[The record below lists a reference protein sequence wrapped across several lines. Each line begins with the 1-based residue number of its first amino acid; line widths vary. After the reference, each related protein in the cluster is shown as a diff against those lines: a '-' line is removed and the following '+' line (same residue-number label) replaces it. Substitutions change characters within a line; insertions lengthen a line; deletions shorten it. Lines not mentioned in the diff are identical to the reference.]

1 MLGLMKIHHH
11 HDDLKTLHPMRSFG
25 VVSGIMGQVR
35 VTRLEKRLNPA
46 VPFPHKH
53 NFYHL
58 VFITKG
64 SGWHEIDFKR
74 HTVKSGAMFFM
85 MPAQVHSW
93 SLNKG
98 TCGIVVEFENLSM
111 FSGDEAFLLSE
122 ALRPPVSYMGLSGQ
136 KKKVIHELYQNMLE
150 EYESEEKDFEIL
162 LRLNLAK
169 LIVLFSRYIKE
180 GPVKVSRISKF
191 REEFSEL
198 IEKNYKTHHNVEFYA
213 KTMGVATKSLTAKVN
228 RNLGKNVREIIQD
241 RCILESKRLLAYSD
255 LSVSEIALE
264 LGFEDPNYFTRF
276 FKLKTKTNPGKFRQK
291 VRHIC

>member
-1 MLGLMKIHHH
+1 MKKHHH
-11 HDDLKTLHPMRSFG
+11 HEDLKTLHPMRSFG
-25 VVSGIMGQVR
+25 VVSGITNQVR
-35 VTRLEKRLNPA
+35 VTRLENRLNPA

-93 SLNKG
+93 SMSKD

-111 FSGDEAFLLSE
+111 FSGDESFVLAE
-122 ALRPPVSYMGLSGQ
+122 ALRPAASYLGLVAE
-136 KKKVIHELYQNMLE
+136 KKKIIHELYQTMLE
-150 EYESEEKDFEIL
+150 EYEAEARDFEIL
-162 LRLNLAK
+162 LRLNLAQ
-169 LIVLFSRYIKE
+169 LIILFSRFIKNNA
-180 GPVKVSRISKF
+180 VKVSRISKF
-191 REEFSEL
+191 RDEFNEL

-213 KTMGVATKSLTAKVN
+213 KAMGVATKSLTAKVN

>member
-1 MLGLMKIHHH
+1 MKKHHH
-11 HDDLKTLHPMRSFG
+11 HEDLKTLHPMRSFG
-25 VVSGIMGQVR
+25 VVSGITSQVR
-35 VTRLEKRLNPA
+35 VTRLEDRLNPA

-74 HTVKSGAMFFM
+74 HPVKSGAMFFM

-93 SLNKG
+93 SMSKD

-111 FSGDEAFLLSE
+111 FSGDESFVLAE
-122 ALRPPVSYMGLSGQ
+122 ALRPAASYLSLTGE
-136 KKKVIHELYQNMLE
+136 KKSSMSDLYQTMLE
-150 EYESEEKDFEIL
+150 EYEAESRDFEIL
-162 LRLNLAK
+162 LRLNLAQ
-169 LIVLFSRYIKE
+169 LIILFSRFLKTT
-180 GPVKVSRISKF
+180 PVKVSRISKF
-191 REEFSEL
+191 RDEFNEL

-213 KTMGVATKSLTAKVN
+213 KAMGVATKSLTAKVN

>member
-1 MLGLMKIHHH
+1 MKKHHH

-25 VVSGIMGQVR
+25 VVSGITSQVR
-35 VTRLEKRLNPA
+35 VTRLEDRLNPA

-74 HTVKSGAMFFM
+74 HPVKSGAMFFM

-93 SLNKG
+93 SMSKD
-98 TCGIVVEFENLSM
+98 TCGVVLEFEDLSM
-111 FSGDEAFLLSE
+111 FSGDEAFVLAE
-122 ALRPPVSYMGLSGQ
+122 ALRPAVNFIGFTGA
-136 KKKVIHELYQNMLE
+136 KKNTIHELYQNMLE
-150 EYESEEKDFEIL
+150 EYEAEEKDFEIL

-169 LIVLFSRYIKE
+169 LLIIFSRYINNVS
-180 GPVKVSRISKF
+180 VKVSRISKF
-191 REEFSEL
+191 RDEFNAL

-228 RNLGKNVREIIQD
+228 RNIGKNVREIIQD

>member
-1 MLGLMKIHHH
+1 MKKHHH

-25 VVSGIMGQVR
+25 VVSGITSQVR
-35 VTRLEKRLNPA
+35 VTRLENRLNPA

-53 NFYHL
+53 NFFHL

-64 SGWHEIDFKR
+64 KGWHEIDFKR
-74 HTVKSGAMFFM
+74 HSVKSGAMFFM
-85 MPAQVHSW
+85 VPAQVHSW
-93 SLNKG
+93 SMSKD
-98 TCGIVVEFENLSM
+98 TSGIVVEFENLSM
-111 FSGDEAFLLSE
+111 FSGDESFVLAE
-122 ALRPPVSYMGLSGQ
+122 ALRPSVDYLVLSG
-136 KKKVIHELYQNMLE
+136 KYKEEVHEVYQTMLE
-150 EYESEEKDFEIL
+150 EYEGEDKDFEIL

-169 LIVLFSRYIKE
+169 LIILFSRFIKNR
-180 GPVKVSRISKF
+180 PMKVSRISKF

-198 IEKNYKTHHNVEFYA
+198 IEKNYKVHHNVEFYA
-213 KTMGVATKSLTAKVN
+213 KAMGVATKSLTAKVN

>member
-1 MLGLMKIHHH
+1 MKKEHHH
-11 HDDLKTLHPMRSFG
+11 EDLKTLHPMRSFG
-25 VVSGIMGQVR
+25 VVSGITNQVR
-35 VTRLEKRLNPA
+35 VTRLEDRLNPA

-74 HTVKSGAMFFM
+74 HAVKSGAMFFM

-93 SLNKG
+93 AMSKD

-111 FSGDEAFLLSE
+111 FSGDESFVLTE
-122 ALRPPVSYMGLSGQ
+122 ALRPAASYLSLTGE
-136 KKKVIHELYQNMLE
+136 KKASMSGLYQTMLE
-150 EYESEEKDFEIL
+150 EYEAEFRDFEIL
-162 LRLNLAK
+162 LRLNLAQ
-169 LIVLFSRYIKE
+169 LIILFSRFLKST
-180 GPVKVSRISKF
+180 PVKVSRISKF
-191 REEFSEL
+191 RDEFNEL

-213 KTMGVATKSLTAKVN
+213 KAMGVATKSLTAKVN

>member
-1 MLGLMKIHHH
+1 MKKHHH

-35 VTRLEKRLNPA
+35 VTRLEDRLNPA

-93 SLNKG
+93 SLGKG

-111 FSGDEAFLLSE
+111 FTGDEAFVLAE
-122 ALRPPVSYMGLSGQ
+122 ALRPSVNYLALSGDN
-136 KKKVIHELYQNMLE
+136 KKVIHELYQGMMD

-162 LRLNLAK
+162 LRINLAK
-169 LIVLFSRYIKE
+169 LIILFSRFIKDT
-180 GPVKVSRISKF
+180 PAKVSRVSKF
-191 REEFSEL
+191 REEFNEL
-198 IEKNYKTHHNVEFYA
+198 IERNYKTHHNVEFYA

-228 RNLGKNVREIIQD
+228 RNIGKNVREIIQD
-241 RCILESKRLLAYSD
+241 RCILEGKRLLAYSD

-276 FKLKTKTNPGKFRQK
+276 FKLKTKINPGKFRQK
-291 VRHIC
+291 VRQIC

>member
-1 MLGLMKIHHH
+1 MKKHHH

-25 VVSGIMGQVR
+25 VVSGITNQVR
-35 VTRLEKRLNPA
+35 VTRLEERLNPA

-74 HTVKSGAMFFM
+74 HNVKAGAMFFM

-93 SLNKG
+93 SMSKDA
-98 TCGIVVEFENLSM
+98 CGIVVEFENLSM
-111 FSGDEAFLLSE
+111 FSSDEAFVLAE
-122 ALRPPVSYMGLSGQ
+122 ALRPSVDYMALTGE
-136 KKKVIHELYQNMLE
+136 KKNTIHELYQDMLD
-150 EYESEEKDFEIL
+150 EYEAEEKDFEIL

-169 LIVLFSRYIKE
+169 LLVLFSRYIKTNL
-180 GPVKVSRISKF
+180 VKVSRISKF
-191 REEFSEL
+191 REEFNAL

-213 KTMGVATKSLTAKVN
+213 KAMGVATKSLTAKVN
-228 RNLGKNVREIIQD
+228 RNIGKNVREIIQD

-264 LGFEDPNYFTRF
+264 LGFDDPNYFTRF

>member
-1 MLGLMKIHHH
+1 
-11 HDDLKTLHPMRSFG
+11 MRSFG
-25 VVSGIMGQVR
+25 VVSGITSQVR
-35 VTRLEKRLNPA
+35 VTRLEERLNPA

-58 VFITKG
+58 VFITRG

-74 HTVKSGAMFFM
+74 HSVKSGAMFFM

-93 SLNKG
+93 AMSKD
-98 TCGIVVEFENLSM
+98 TSGIVVEFENLSM
-111 FSGDEAFLLSE
+111 FSGDESFVLAE
-122 ALRPPVSYMGLSGQ
+122 ALRPAVSYLGLTGE
-136 KKKVIHELYQNMLE
+136 KKKNIHELYQTMLK
-150 EYESEEKDFEIL
+150 EYEAEVRDFEIL
-162 LRLNLAK
+162 LRLNLAQ
-169 LIVLFSRYIKE
+169 LIILFSRFIKNT
-180 GPVKVSRISKF
+180 PVKISRISKF
-191 REEFSEL
+191 RDEFNEL

-213 KTMGVATKSLTAKVN
+213 KAMGVATKSLTAKVN
-228 RNLGKNVREIIQD
+228 RNIGKNVREIIQD

>member
-1 MLGLMKIHHH
+1 MKKHHH

-25 VVSGIMGQVR
+25 VVSGITHQVR
-35 VTRLEKRLNPA
+35 VTRLEDRLNPA

-74 HTVKSGAMFFM
+74 HVVKAGAMFFM

-93 SLNKG
+93 SMSKE

-111 FSGDEAFLLSE
+111 FSSDEAFVLSE
-122 ALRPPVSYMGLSGQ
+122 ALRPAVDYLSLTGVQ
-136 KKKVIHELYQNMLE
+136 KNAIHTVYEELLK
-150 EYESEEKDFEIL
+150 EYEAEEKDFEIL

-169 LIVLFSRYIKE
+169 LLILFSRFIQDT
-180 GPVKVSRISKF
+180 PVKVSRISKF
-191 REEFSEL
+191 RDEFNDL
-198 IEKNYKTHHNVEFYA
+198 IEKNYKIHHNVDFYA

-228 RNLGKNVREIIQD
+228 RNIGKNVREIIQD

-291 VRHIC
+291 VRQIC

>member
-1 MLGLMKIHHH
+1 MKKHQ

-25 VVSGIMGQVR
+25 VVSGITKQVR
-35 VTRLEKRLNPA
+35 VTRLEDRLNPA

-64 SGWHEIDFKR
+64 KGWHEIDFKR
-74 HTVKSGAMFFM
+74 HAVKSGAMFFM
-85 MPAQVHSW
+85 IPAQVHSW
-93 SLNKG
+93 SMSKD
-98 TCGIVVEFENLSM
+98 TCGIVLEFENLSM
-111 FSGDEAFLLSE
+111 FSGDEAFVLTE
-122 ALRPPVSYMGLSGQ
+122 ALRPSVDYLALTGET
-136 KKKVIHELYQNMLE
+136 KKEFQDLCETMLR
-150 EYESEEKDFEIL
+150 EYESEKKDFEMI
-162 LRLNLAK
+162 LRLNLAE
-169 LIVLFSRYIKE
+169 LIILFSRAITNK
-180 GPVKVSRISKF
+180 PAKVSRISKF
-191 REEFSEL
+191 REEFNEL
-198 IEKNYKTHHNVEFYA
+198 IEKNYKTHHSVEFYA

-255 LSVSEIALE
+255 LSVSEIAIE

-276 FKLKTKTNPGKFRQK
+276 FKLKTKTNPGKFREK

>member
-1 MLGLMKIHHH
+1 MRKHHH
-11 HDDLKTLHPMRSFG
+11 HDDLKILHPMRSFG
-25 VVSGIMGQVR
+25 VVSGITSQVR
-35 VTRLEKRLNPA
+35 VTRLEDRLTPA

-74 HTVKSGAMFFM
+74 HPVKSGAMFFM

-93 SLNKG
+93 SMSKD

-111 FSGDEAFLLSE
+111 FSGDEAFVLAE
-122 ALRPPVSYMGLSGQ
+122 ALRPAVHYVGLTGV
-136 KKKVIHELYQNMLE
+136 KKNTIHELYQNMLK
-150 EYESEEKDFEIL
+150 EYEAQEKDFEIL

-169 LIVLFSRYIKE
+169 LLIIFSRYIKNVS
-180 GPVKVSRISKF
+180 VKVSRVSKF
-191 REEFSEL
+191 RDEFNAL

-228 RNLGKNVREIIQD
+228 RNIGKNVREIIQD

-255 LSVSEIALE
+255 LSVSEIAQE

-276 FKLKTKTNPGKFRQK
+276 FKLKTKTNPGKFRQR

>member
-1 MLGLMKIHHH
+1 MKKHHH
-11 HDDLKTLHPMRSFG
+11 HEDLKTLHPMRSFG
-25 VVSGIMGQVR
+25 VVSGITSQVR
-35 VTRLEKRLNPA
+35 VTRLENRLNPA

-74 HTVKSGAMFFM
+74 HAVKSGAMFFM

-93 SLNKG
+93 AMSKD

-111 FSGDEAFLLSE
+111 FSGDESFVLAE
-122 ALRPPVSYMGLSGQ
+122 ALRPAASYQSLAGE
-136 KKKVIHELYQNMLE
+136 KKKIIHELYQTMLE
-150 EYESEEKDFEIL
+150 EYEAESRDFEIL
-162 LRLNLAK
+162 LRLNLAQ
-169 LIVLFSRYIKE
+169 LIILFSRFIKNT
-180 GPVKVSRISKF
+180 PVKVSRISKF
-191 REEFSEL
+191 RDEFNEL

-213 KTMGVATKSLTAKVN
+213 KAMGVATKSLTAKVN

>member
-1 MLGLMKIHHH
+1 MKKHHH
-11 HDDLKTLHPMRSFG
+11 HEDLKTLHPMRSFG
-25 VVSGIMGQVR
+25 VVSGITSQVR
-35 VTRLEKRLNPA
+35 VTRLEDRLNPA

-74 HTVKSGAMFFM
+74 HPVKSGAMFFM

-93 SLNKG
+93 SMSKD

-111 FSGDEAFLLSE
+111 FSGDESFVLAE
-122 ALRPPVSYMGLSGQ
+122 ALRPAASYLSLTGE
-136 KKKVIHELYQNMLE
+136 KKSSMSDLYQTMLE
-150 EYESEEKDFEIL
+150 EYEAESRDFEIL
-162 LRLNLAK
+162 LRLNLAQ
-169 LIVLFSRYIKE
+169 LIILFSRFLKNT
-180 GPVKVSRISKF
+180 PVKVSRISKF
-191 REEFSEL
+191 RDEFNEL

-213 KTMGVATKSLTAKVN
+213 KAMGVATKSLTAKVN

>member
-1 MLGLMKIHHH
+1 MKKHHH
-11 HDDLKTLHPMRSFG
+11 HEDLKTLHPMRSFG
-25 VVSGIMGQVR
+25 VVSGITSQVR
-35 VTRLEKRLNPA
+35 VTRLEDRLNPA

-74 HTVKSGAMFFM
+74 HSVKSGAMFFM

-93 SLNKG
+93 AMSKD

-111 FSGDEAFLLSE
+111 FSGDESFVLAE
-122 ALRPPVSYMGLSGQ
+122 ALRPAASYLGLAGE
-136 KKKVIHELYQNMLE
+136 KKKIMSELYLTMLE
-150 EYESEEKDFEIL
+150 EYEAEARDFEIL
-162 LRLNLAK
+162 LRLNLAQ
-169 LIVLFSRYIKE
+169 LIILFSRFIKNT
-180 GPVKVSRISKF
+180 PVKVSRISKF
-191 REEFSEL
+191 RDEFNEL

-213 KTMGVATKSLTAKVN
+213 KAMGVATKSLTAKVN

>member
-1 MLGLMKIHHH
+1 MKKHHH

-35 VTRLEKRLNPA
+35 VTRLEDRLNPA

-93 SLNKG
+93 SLGKG

-111 FSGDEAFLLSE
+111 FTGDEAFVLAE
-122 ALRPPVSYMGLSGQ
+122 ALRPSVNYLALSGDN
-136 KKKVIHELYQNMLE
+136 KKVIHELYQGMMD

-162 LRLNLAK
+162 LRINLAK
-169 LIVLFSRYIKE
+169 LIILFSRFIKDT
-180 GPVKVSRISKF
+180 PAKVSRVSKF
-191 REEFSEL
+191 REEFNEL
-198 IEKNYKTHHNVEFYA
+198 IERNYKTHHNVEFYA

-228 RNLGKNVREIIQD
+228 RNIGKNVREIIQD
-241 RCILESKRLLAYSD
+241 RCILEGKRLLAYSD

-276 FKLKTKTNPGKFRQK
+276 FKLKTKINPGKFRQK

>member
-1 MLGLMKIHHH
+1 MKKQHQC
-11 HDDLKTLHPMRSFG
+11 DDFKNLKTLHPMRSFG
-25 VVSGIMGQVR
+25 VVSGITNQVR
-35 VTRLEKRLNPA
+35 VTKLEDRLNPA

-74 HTVKSGAMFFM
+74 HAVKSGSMFFM

-93 SLNKG
+93 SMSKE

-111 FSGDEAFLLSE
+111 FSSDEAFVLAE
-122 ALRPPVSYMGLSGQ
+122 ALRPSVDYLTLQGNRKTS
-136 KKKVIHELYQNMLE
+136 IHAVYEEMLE
-150 EYESEEKDFEIL
+150 EYESQEKDSEIL

-169 LIVLFSRYIKE
+169 LIILFSRFIE
-180 GPVKVSRISKF
+180 STPAKVSRISKF
-191 REEFSEL
+191 REEFNEL
-198 IEKNYKTHHNVEFYA
+198 IEKNYKTHHNVDFYA
-213 KTMGVATKSLTAKVN
+213 KAMGVATKSLTAKVN
-228 RNLGKNVREIIQD
+228 RNIGKNVREIIQD

-255 LSVSEIALE
+255 LSISEIALE

-291 VRHIC
+291 VRDI

>member
-1 MLGLMKIHHH
+1 MKKHHH
-11 HDDLKTLHPMRSFG
+11 HEDLKTLHPMRSFG
-25 VVSGIMGQVR
+25 VVSGITSQVR
-35 VTRLEKRLNPA
+35 VTRLEDRLNPA

-74 HTVKSGAMFFM
+74 HAVKSGAMFFM

-93 SLNKG
+93 AMSKD

-111 FSGDEAFLLSE
+111 FSGDESFVLAE
-122 ALRPPVSYMGLSGQ
+122 ALRPAASYLSLTGE
-136 KKKVIHELYQNMLE
+136 KKQSMSDLYHTMLE
-150 EYESEEKDFEIL
+150 EYEAESRDFEIL
-162 LRLNLAK
+162 LRLNLAQ
-169 LIVLFSRYIKE
+169 LIILFSRFLKNT
-180 GPVKVSRISKF
+180 PVKVSRISKF
-191 REEFSEL
+191 RDEFNEL

-213 KTMGVATKSLTAKVN
+213 KAMGVATKSLTAKVN